1 MIAFITIILAGFF
14 TGVFFSKH
22 WEKSNLPKKEK
33 SSYIYISDLILPGKT
48 TDFILEI
55 NEEIFK
61 LLIDIRN
68 NPKKYRVDLRS
79 SDIYSTE
86 HRISYKFYQDQLVIT
101 SDISKCVML
110 NPIENKILCGIR
122 DELAQMWLEIEQENL
137 NLFENKIKISDYEE
151 RKNVSLIETTL
162 EQKWA

>member
-1 MIAFITIILAGFF
+1 MIAFITIILAAFF

-22 WEKSNLPKKEK
+22 WKKSNFPTKEK
-33 SSYIYISDLILPGKT
+33 PSYIYISDLILPGKT

-79 SDIYSTE
+79 SDIYSIE
-86 HRISYKFYQDQLVIT
+86 HRISYKFYQEQLIIT